1 MSVATAAFERAL
13 EELSAW
19 EARPADRRPV
29 FDVGWPEG
37 AVPCGGALPAAPAT
51 GRIADAGAA
60 LLAGATTCRGLVED
74 ALVAI
79 ERDSERL
86 GAFVQVLAEE
96 ALADAE
102 ERDRELAEGRWR
114 GPLHGIPISV
124 KDVID
129 VSGAE
134 TRCGSDAYRE
144 LPARDAWSVG
154 RLRSRGAVV
163 LGKTATHEFALGV
176 TTPQARNPH
185 DPTRIPGGSSGGSGI
200 AVATG
205 MGLASL
211 GTDTR
216 ASTRVPAALCGV
228 VGLKPTFGAIST
240 DGVVPL
246 SWSMDHVGILAPRVQ
261 DAALMF
267 DALTDRPRPLAAVP
281 GRPPGRLRVGVPAAP
296 FEDAEPDVLMGVE
309 RGLDAMRGLGLTLAT
324 TTTLDATDLRRTNAM
339 GLIVSRSEAAA
350 FHRSRHTDRAALWAE
365 TRDQLDAADHLLA
378 MDYIDAQRFRAEF
391 RERMLILLAE
401 HDVLA
406 MPTTLVTAPLVERA
420 DEYFLLLSRNAI
432 PWSFIGFPVL
442 SVPCGAPGGLPVAT
456 QLVAGPGQEETL
468 VTVGAALEGALGN
481 GS

>member
-1 MSVATAAFERAL
+1 VSVATAAFERAL
-13 EELSAW
+13 DELATW
-19 EARPADRRPV
+19 EARPADRRPLFGV
-29 FDVGWPEG
+29 EWPGG
-37 AVPCGGALPAAPAT
+37 AVPSGAPLPAAPST
-51 GRIADAGAA
+51 GRIARAGEA
-60 LLAGATTCRGLVED
+60 LVAGSATCRGLVDE
-74 ALVAI
+74 ALAAV

-96 ALADAE
+96 AREEADR
-102 ERDRELAEGRWR
+102 RDRQLAEGRWQ

-129 VSGAE
+129 VAGAE
-134 TRCGSDAYRE
+134 TRCGSDAYCE
-144 LPARDAWSVG
+144 SPARDAWSVA
-154 RLRSRGAVV
+154 RLRARGAIV

-200 AVATG
+200 AVACG

-228 VGLKPTFGAIST
+228 VGLKATFGAIAT

-246 SWSMDHVGILAPRVQ
+246 SWTMDHVGILAGAVQ

-267 DALTDRPRPLAAVP
+267 DAMADRPRPLAAAP
-281 GRPPGRLRVGVPAAP
+281 GRPPGRLSVGVPGAA
-296 FEDAEPDVLMGVE
+296 FEDAEPDVLSGVQ
-309 RGLDAMRGLGLTLAT
+309 RGLDALGELGLRLAPT
-324 TTTLDATDLRRTNAM
+324 EALDATDLRRTNAM
-339 GLIVSRSEAAA
+339 GLIVSRSEATA
-350 FHRSRHTDRAALWAE
+350 FHRSRHTDRSCLWAE

-378 MDYIDAQRFRAEF
+378 MDYIDAQRFRGEF

-406 MPTTLVTAPLVERA
+406 MPTTLVTAPPVERA

-442 SVPCGAPGGLPVAT
+442 SVPCGAPAGLPVGI

-468 VTVGAALEGALGN
+468 VTVGAALEREMSAA
-481 GS
+481 